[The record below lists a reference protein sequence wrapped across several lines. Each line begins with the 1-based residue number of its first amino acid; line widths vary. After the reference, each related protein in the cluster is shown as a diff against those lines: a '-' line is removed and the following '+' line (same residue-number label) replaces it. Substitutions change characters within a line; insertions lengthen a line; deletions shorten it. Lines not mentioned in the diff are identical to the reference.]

1 VTIPRHLRDIVI
13 TEYGVADLRGQS
25 RQRGVKRLIAIADS
39 RFQDE
44 LVREAKATA
53 SWRPAGAARALPP
66 QPAAGAGRQAAPLD
80 RGRPAAGLPVRHR
93 PDRRRAAH
101 RARAEALKHATQH
114 PVELVT
120 MAVRS
125 LWDGKEARTPTWSAW
140 AWTRRTASRPV
151 HPQAVRRQPVAD
163 FATDPW
169 VYFTFSEDG
178 TGGSGTALARG
189 RLAGNT
195 LQNVSVLWRQTPK
208 VSGGNHYGSRI
219 AFRPDGTLYVTAGD
233 RAQDDPAA
241 PGTQWAQNVARTQG
255 KVVRLNRDGSVPTD
269 NPSFGIGAL
278 PGLWSRGHRN
288 PQGAAVRPGTSDL
301 WLTEHGPQGGD
312 EVNRVLAGRN
322 YGWPLVSYGC
332 PYGSPVGDACRVGGG
347 THAPTYEEPKSIWVP
362 TSIAPGGIAFY
373 TGAGFPEWQG
383 HLFVTALAGQTL
395 WRLVVDANDNVT
407 LREEVA
413 AAKALNRRIRHVR
426 QGPDGW
432 LYLLTDDGRIVRL
445 AR

>member
-1 VTIPRHLRDIVI
+1 ML
-13 TEYGVADLRGQS
+13 G
-25 RQRGVKRLIAIADS
+25 
-39 RFQDE
+39 
-44 LVREAKATA
+44 ATLSSPWGLA
-53 SWRPAGAARALPP
+53 FLPD
-66 QPAAGAGRQAAPLD
+66 GRM
-80 RGRPAAGLPVRHR
+80 
-93 PDRRRAAH
+93 
-101 RARAEALKHATQH
+101 
-114 PVELVT
+114 LVT
-120 MAVRS
+120 QRAGSMVIVSADGASVVATVSGVPAVNS
-125 LWDGKEARTPTWSAW
+125 GGQGGLLDVQLDP
-140 AWTRRTASRPV
+140 
-151 HPQAVRRQPVAD
+151 D

-178 TGGSGTALARG
+178 TGGAGTALARG
-189 RLAGNT
+189 RLVGNA
-195 LQNVSVLWRQTPK
+195 LQNVSVLWRQAPK

-233 RAQDDPAA
+233 RGQDDPSA

-255 KVVRLNRDGSVPTD
+255 KVVRLNRDGSIPPD
-269 NPSFGIGAL
+269 NPSFGVGAL

-288 PQGAAVRPGTSDL
+288 PQGGAVRPGTSDL

-312 EVNRVLAGRN
+312 EVNRVLPGRN

-373 TGAGFPEWQG
+373 SGTGFPEWQG
-383 HLFVTALAGQTL
+383 NLFVTALAGQTL
-395 WRLVVDANDNVT
+395 WRLVIDAGDNVT

-413 AAKALNRRIRHVR
+413 VAKALNRRIRHVR
-426 QGPDGW
+426 EGPDGW
-432 LYLLTDDGRIVRL
+432 LYLLTDDGRIARL

>member
-1 VTIPRHLRDIVI
+1 MD
-13 TEYGVADLRGQS
+13 Q
-25 RQRGVKRLIAIADS
+25 
-39 RFQDE
+39 
-44 LVREAKATA
+44 
-53 SWRPAGAARALPP
+53 
-66 QPAAGAGRQAAPLD
+66 
-80 RGRPAAGLPVRHR
+80 
-93 PDRRRAAH
+93 PDRRRLLALGTAFALAA
-101 RARAEALKHATQH
+101 AGGTACGGGGGDAGGSAPPPPAPPPPPSGPPTATLLGATLAS
-114 PVELVT
+114 PWGLAFLPDGRMLVT
-120 MAVRS
+120 QRAGSMVIVSADGASVVATVSGVPAVNS
-125 LWDGKEARTPTWSAW
+125 GGQGGLLDVQLDP
-140 AWTRRTASRPV
+140 
-151 HPQAVRRQPVAD
+151 D

-178 TGGSGTALARG
+178 TGGAGTALARG
-189 RLAGNT
+189 RLVGNA
-195 LQNVSVLWRQTPK
+195 LQNVSVLWRQAPK

-233 RAQDDPAA
+233 RGQDDPSA

-255 KVVRLNRDGSVPTD
+255 KVVRLNRDGSIPPD
-269 NPSFGIGAL
+269 NPSFGVGAL

-288 PQGAAVRPGTSDL
+288 PQGGAVRPGTSDL

-312 EVNRVLAGRN
+312 EVNRVLPGRN

-373 TGAGFPEWQG
+373 SGTGFPEWQG
-383 HLFVTALAGQTL
+383 NLFVTALAGQTL
-395 WRLVVDANDNVT
+395 WRLVIDAGDNVT

-413 AAKALNRRIRHVR
+413 VAKALNRRIRHVR

-432 LYLLTDDGRIVRL
+432 LYLLTDDGRIARL

>member
-1 VTIPRHLRDIVI
+1 MD
-13 TEYGVADLRGQS
+13 Q
-25 RQRGVKRLIAIADS
+25 
-39 RFQDE
+39 
-44 LVREAKATA
+44 
-53 SWRPAGAARALPP
+53 
-66 QPAAGAGRQAAPLD
+66 
-80 RGRPAAGLPVRHR
+80 
-93 PDRRRAAH
+93 PDRRRLLALGTAFALAA
-101 RARAEALKHATQH
+101 AGGTACGGGGGDAGGSAPPPPAPPPPPSGPPTATLLGATLAS
-114 PVELVT
+114 PWGLAFLPDGRMLVT
-120 MAVRS
+120 QRAGSMVIVSADGASVVATVSGVPAVNS
-125 LWDGKEARTPTWSAW
+125 GGQGGLLDVQLDP
-140 AWTRRTASRPV
+140 
-151 HPQAVRRQPVAD
+151 D

-189 RLAGNT
+189 RLAGSA